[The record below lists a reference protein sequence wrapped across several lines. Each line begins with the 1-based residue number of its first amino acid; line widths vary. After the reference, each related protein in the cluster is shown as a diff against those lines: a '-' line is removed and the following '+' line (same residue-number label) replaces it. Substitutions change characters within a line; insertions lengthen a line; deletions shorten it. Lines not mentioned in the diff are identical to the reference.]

1 MGRAHRRTLGDLRS
15 GASHGWPDPWRIR
28 WRQNDRHD
36 ARSCRHA
43 GRKAIPALAHDRRA
57 PRIPKSRRRPP
68 PEILPAPGR
77 AETRHP
83 PDRMDLRSPRTK
95 KRALQ
100 FRAPG
105 RYRAPLHS
113 QLLRRH
119 RKPVA
124 RGSPHRSPGGR
135 MVAGFRSREK
145 YSGRKS
151 AANRS
156 RHADHFAAGKSRRL
170 ESPRPR
176 SRRARAVRSARPL
189 PQIPASGL
197 HRHVRRAPQ
206 RNGGLY
212 SGTGRFHGGL
222 ASARISPGRIRRLNT
237 RQERSASHMRL
248 RKITLREIHMPLV
261 APFQTSFGET
271 SLRRILL
278 IEVDA
283 DGTSGWG
290 ECTAGE
296 DPYYSY
302 ETVETAWHILRDF
315 LWPIVKYKEFDSA
328 AEVFDMLARV
338 RGHNMAKAGLETAI
352 WDAEAKQ
359 QNLPLAKLLGGT
371 RDEISSG
378 VSIGIQ
384 PDIPTL
390 LAKVEKELAAGYQR
404 IKIKIKPGNDVAP
417 ARALREKFPRIRLMV
432 DANSAYRLEDAPLL
446 KQLDAFYLIMI
457 EQPLGHD
464 DIYSHAALQRQL
476 DTPICLDECIHD
488 IEHARAA
495 IEIGACKIINIKL
508 GRVGGHTPARRIH
521 DLCQQKSIPVWC
533 GGMLE
538 SGIGRA
544 HNIAMSTLP
553 NFTLPGDVSA
563 SRRYWTEDIIEPEVE
578 VTAKGT
584 IRVPTAPGIGYAPR
598 LDRIEALTKRREVL
612 D

>member
-1 MGRAHRRTLGDLRS
+1 
-15 GASHGWPDPWRIR
+15 
-28 WRQNDRHD
+28 
-36 ARSCRHA
+36 
-43 GRKAIPALAHDRRA
+43 
-57 PRIPKSRRRPP
+57 
-68 PEILPAPGR
+68 
-77 AETRHP
+77 
-83 PDRMDLRSPRTK
+83 
-95 KRALQ
+95 
-100 FRAPG
+100 
-105 RYRAPLHS
+105 
-113 QLLRRH
+113 
-119 RKPVA
+119 
-124 RGSPHRSPGGR
+124 
-135 MVAGFRSREK
+135 
-145 YSGRKS
+145 
-151 AANRS
+151 
-156 RHADHFAAGKSRRL
+156 
-170 ESPRPR
+170 
-176 SRRARAVRSARPL
+176 
-189 PQIPASGL
+189 
-197 HRHVRRAPQ
+197 
-206 RNGGLY
+206 
-212 SGTGRFHGGL
+212 
-222 ASARISPGRIRRLNT
+222 
-237 RQERSASHMRL
+237 MRV
-248 RKITLREIHMPLV
+248 RKITLREIHLPLI
-261 APFQTSFGET
+261 APFQTSFGT
-271 SLRRILL
+271 STLRRIPL
-278 IEVDA
+278 IEADVD
-283 DGTSGWG
+283 GVIGWG

-302 ETVETAWHILRDF
+302 ETVETAWYIIRDF
-315 LWPIVKYKEFDSA
+315 LWPAMQGREFSSSS
-328 AEVFDMLARV
+328 EVTEIFAQV
-338 RGHNMAKAGLETAI
+338 RGHNMAKGGVETAI

-359 QNLPLAKLLGGT
+359 KNLPLAKLLGGV
-371 RDEISSG
+371 REEIPCG

-521 DLCQQKSIPVWC
+521 DLCRQKSIPVWC

-578 VTAKGT
+578 VTTKGT
-584 IRVPTAPGIGYAPR
+584 IKVPTAPGIGYTPR
-598 LDRIEALTKRREVL
+598 LARIEALSKRREVL